1 MYLLSTELIFYARE
15 ILRNISKEYSGILL
29 EIYKIFILTIL
40 NMNVLFDLSKYS
52 LQNEKESVYSN
63 VEEKGKPMVAT
74 GGY

>member
-40 NMNVLFDLSKYS
+40 NMNVLFDLSKYYKMRKN
-52 LQNEKESVYSN
+52 QYIQ
-63 VEEKGKPMVAT
+63 M
-74 GGY
+74 